1 MDMCVLRI
9 GWQHSRTAAGAV
21 TAARLK
27 HTVRAKLLA
36 AIVSTMRSLTQNHLT
51 QLLQG
56 AAPRNLPN
64 LKNLAMELR
73 KICCHPVS
81 GWVLV

>member
-1 MDMCVLRI
+1 MFAKDRMAALPGPLRVLSQQRGSSI
-9 GWQHSRTAAGAV
+9 PSH
-21 TAARLK
+21 
-27 HTVRAKLLA
+27 AKLLA
-36 AIVSTMRSLTQNHLT
+36 AIVPTMRSLTQNHLT